1 MNFIK
6 NFASGVSTVASKA
19 IFKIKKFSPEILIGG
34 GILAIATGT
43 VLACVATSKN
53 KEIIDNAEAKI
64 EDIKDDATIDQ
75 LDEDEAHALIRK
87 EKVKMVG
94 RIITNYAVPAACI
107 TSGIAMILWSH
118 GIMKKR
124 QAMLLTA
131 YNTLDAAFK
140 KYRERVLADEDGE
153 NKDHRY
159 LLGDDYPREDDGDRV
174 MTDDEITDTNKR
186 GRQLMYLNSPYG
198 PYTFE
203 FGRTTS
209 MKWSPDS
216 LSNLNT
222 IRSAEE
228 WGNRQLE
235 IKGHLFLNDILD
247 YIGLDKVPWGQL
259 VGWVRG
265 SERGDNFVRI
275 LAAEDRRA
283 IELDDDC
290 WKKPI
295 FLEFNCDGAIWEDI

>member
-19 IFKIKKFSPEILIGG
+19 IFKVKKVSPELLVGG
-34 GILAIATGT
+34 GIIAIATGT
-43 VLACVATSKN
+43 VLACMATK
-53 KEIIDNAEAKI
+53 KAEKIVEETENKI
-64 EDIKDDATIDQ
+64 EAVKEDVTFN
-75 LDEDEAHALIRK
+75 DEHDEARVTIRK

-94 RIITNYAVPAACI
+94 RMITTYAVPAACI

-140 KYRERVLADEDGE
+140 KYRERVLADEDGAA
-153 NKDHRY
+153 KDRRY
-159 LLGDDYPREDDGDRV
+159 LIGDDYPRENDDDV
-174 MTDDEITDTNKR
+174 MNDNEIADTNKR
-186 GRQLMYLNSPYG
+186 GRQLMYLHSPYG

-203 FGRTTS
+203 FGRGTS

-259 VGWVRG
+259 VGWLRG